1 MTWFTPQIGEIL
13 IRLGTATLIG
23 AVIGLNRHLH
33 GQPAG
38 LRTHA
43 LVCVAAALAIVI
55 FSSLD
60 GSGNQAVDAQAR
72 VLQGIVTG
80 VGFIGAGV
88 ILHESQGHKIY
99 GLTTAAAI
107 WITAIF
113 GALCGHGQIAMAL
126 IGFAVAMVVLL
137 IGARI
142 EDFAVKLFSRDPA
155 KLEDDPD
162 R

>member
-1 MTWFTPQIGEIL
+1 MTWLTPEIGEVS
-13 IRLGTATLIG
+13 IRLGTATIIG

-43 LVCVAAALAIVI
+43 LVSVAAALAILV
-55 FSSLD
+55 FSPLD
-60 GSGNQAVDAQAR
+60 GSINQAVDAQAR

-88 ILHESQGHKIY
+88 ILHEAQGHKIY

-113 GALCGHGQIAMAL
+113 GALCGRGHIAIAL
-126 IGFAVAMVVLL
+126 IGFAIAMLML
-137 IGARI
+137 IAGPRI
-142 EDFAVKLFSRDPA
+142 EDFAVRISGRDATKLDS
-155 KLEDDPD
+155 DPD